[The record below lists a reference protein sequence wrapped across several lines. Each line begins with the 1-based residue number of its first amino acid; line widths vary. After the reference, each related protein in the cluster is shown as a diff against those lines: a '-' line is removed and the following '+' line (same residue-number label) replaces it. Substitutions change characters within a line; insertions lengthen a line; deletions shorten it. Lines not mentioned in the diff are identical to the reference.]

1 MSRPLLGLILLN
13 EDYFQVRKLTP
24 LTLHPK
30 SVCSTVL
37 WILAIC
43 IFFQNL
49 RDQVISSQPS
59 DKRGSM
65 MTWFDNLMEG
75 IERNLLTKNRDRFT
89 QNLSVFRRDIN
100 DGLKGPNVTN
110 SSSVNDM
117 MTWVSPVLWWVI
129 PRYNVT
135 MLTVVVILCI
145 YNKLSRHFIISKN
158 HLHLFSLNLFRFID
172 SFNNFWWESAI
183 VHIIRMR
190 LDSASLNSGFSLD
203 I

>member
-1 MSRPLLGLILLN
+1 M
-13 EDYFQVRKLTP
+13 
-24 LTLHPK
+24 
-30 SVCSTVL
+30 
-37 WILAIC
+37 
-43 IFFQNL
+43 
-49 RDQVISSQPS
+49 ISSQPS

-117 MTWVSPVLWWVI
+117 MTWVSIVLWWVI

-158 HLHLFSLNLFRFID
+158 HLHLFSLNPFRFID
-172 SFNNFWWESAI
+172 LFQKFLGIGSCTI
-183 VHIIRMR
+183 VHIIWMR
-190 LDSASLNSGFSLD
+190 LESASLNSGFSLD

>member
-1 MSRPLLGLILLN
+1 MKITSRWGNQLLYILN
-13 EDYFQVRKLTP
+13 PCVE
-24 LTLHPK
+24 
-30 SVCSTVL
+30 

-172 SFNNFWWESAI
+172 LFNNFWGVVQLYIS
-183 VHIIRMR
+183 
-190 LDSASLNSGFSLD
+190 
-203 I
+203 